1 MQHFSHSIK
10 VCTRPKRSTNLGFT
24 LIEIMVAV
32 AIVAILTAIALPS
45 YQQYI
50 RRGQLVDGQ
59 NLLSAG
65 RANMER
71 YYQDNRTY
79 VSVSGANPAPCDQAN
94 VAVALRTLNNFVMTC
109 TMTATPPGYLLTA
122 TGSGPVLGV
131 TYTVDANGVQGTGT
145 FPAGWT
151 GWGAA
156 PAACWITKQGQTC

>member
-1 MQHFSHSIK
+1 MQHFSRSIK
-10 VCTRPKRSTNLGFT
+10 VCTCAKRSTNSGFT
-24 LIEIMVAV
+24 LIEIMVTV

-79 VSVSGANPAPCDQAN
+79 VSVSAANPAPCDQAN
-94 VAVALRTLNNFVMTC
+94 VAAALRTLNNFVMSC
-109 TMTATPPGYLLTA
+109 TMVAAPAGYTLTA

-131 TYTVDANGVQGTGT
+131 AYTIDVNGAQTST

-151 GWGAA
+151 GWTS
-156 PAACWITKQGQTC
+156 PAACWITKQGAVC